1 MRIAPALAFAVIVIS
16 QSLEAQQ
23 HQHQPGRPDSTP
35 GASSM
40 NGPLGIPHTRMG
52 SGTTWLPDAAPM
64 NAWHWM
70 TGRWTLMV
78 HGQAFLIYNN
88 QGGPRGDTQLGSTN
102 WGMIM
107 AMRPLG
113 GGLLHLH
120 GMLSLEPYTLGDRG
134 YPLLL
139 QSGES
144 LVDRQHPHD
153 LFMELAVMYERPIG
167 GGLGA
172 SLYLAPV
179 GEPAIGPVAFMH
191 RPSSEGDPLAT
202 LAHHWQ
208 DATHITFG
216 VVTAGLF
223 TRTWK
228 LEGTVFNGR
237 EPDGERSDFD
247 FRPLDSY
254 GARLSVNPGE
264 RWAMSASY
272 GYLDSPEGSEPQEYQ
287 HRIGAS
293 VMHVQPT
300 RTGHLSSSLVYGAN
314 RHAGASSFDHSIVFE
329 SNVHAGKH
337 NFFGRLSFV
346 QKDTE
351 DLNVNLLGD
360 PRFDIYSL
368 SLGMIREVGR
378 IGHTSFGLGGR
389 LGISRIPSAL
399 EAEYGSRTPAG
410 VAIYLRVMP
419 VESRM
424 EHTEVR

>member
-1 MRIAPALAFAVIVIS
+1 MKSTVVFLLASIIAVPSIEG
-16 QSLEAQQ
+16 QE
-23 HQHQPGRPDSTP
+23 HQHQAAPADSSSRD
-35 GASSM
+35 SSM
-40 NGPLGIPHTRMG
+40 DGPLGIPHTRMG
-52 SGTTWLPDAAPM
+52 SGTSWLPDAAPM

-70 TGRWTLMV
+70 SGSWTLMV
-78 HGQAFLIYNN
+78 HGQAFLLLNH
-88 QGGPRGDTQLGSTN
+88 QGGRRGDTQFSSTN
-102 WGMIM
+102 WGMLM

-120 GMLSLEPYTLGDRG
+120 GMMSLEPYTLGDRG

-144 LVDRQHPHD
+144 LIDRQHPHD

-216 VVTAGLF
+216 VVTAGIF

-254 GARLSVNPGE
+254 GARLSVNPGT

-300 RTGHLSSSLVYGAN
+300 RAGHLSSSLVYGAN
-314 RHAGASSFDHSIVFE
+314 RHAGTSSFDHSIVLE
-329 SNVHAGKH
+329 SNVHAGKN

-346 QKDTE
+346 QKDAE
-351 DLNVNLLGD
+351 DLDVELLGD

-368 SLGMIREVGR
+368 SLGMIREVAR

-389 LGISRIPSAL
+389 VGISRIPVAL
-399 EAEYGSRTPAG
+399 ESEYGSRTPAG
-410 VAIYLRVMP
+410 LAIYLRVMP
-419 VESRM
+419 AESTMDHRKSQ
-424 EHTEVR
+424 